1 MKKNR
6 GFKRSPTRKK
16 STSKTSNV
24 PQKTQPSSISKP
36 NVPQQNSGS
45 FMGNAAGAVGTG
57 IGFGVGSS
65 IGHAVIDKAFSSGPE
80 ENVQNNQP
88 VVENSCNKLFN
99 DFQNCVTNAQND
111 QNDINSCN
119 QYVEMMKNMNCGK

>member
-6 GFKRSPTRKK
+6 GFKRSPTRKN
-16 STSKTSNV
+16 STSSKTSNV

-57 IGFGVGSS
+57 IG
-65 IGHAVIDKAFSSGPE
+65 AFTAFQGIQP
-80 ENVQNNQP
+80 NQ
-88 VVENSCNKLFN
+88 
-99 DFQNCVTNAQND
+99 A
-111 QNDINSCN
+111 
-119 QYVEMMKNMNCGK
+119 